1 MILRRRFWQS
11 FGVGEGCEDFEI
23 VKVHNRLFSVE
34 VGISYSTL
42 LSTSSFSLLRQR
54 KVTKRKAT
62 PDKPLILI
70 PTQFSSR

>member
-11 FGVGEGCEDFEI
+11 FGVSEGCEDFEI
-23 VKVHNRLFSVE
+23 VKVHNRLFSVK
-34 VGISYSTL
+34 VGISYSIL
-42 LSTSSFSLLRQR
+42 LSTSYFSLLRQR

-70 PTQFSSR
+70 PTQFSSH